1 MKNTVKTFIKS
12 TISIAVLS
20 AASSGAYAAGAG
32 AVTVFV
38 DEGWDGLPTG
48 TPGHIMHAGDSITAS
63 NQTALNTTNTYTSN
77 PDLDSA
83 AWGHLG
89 HWYTFKTDE
98 TANTTITVDAVEP
111 TKMSPGFTVWRT
123 DGRFDGGESHGIETS
138 SHDIGTPHSF
148 NQIGDAGDYGTAWM
162 TDNSVKVV
170 NPNIPGGY
178 GFSEHGILETLGYAS
193 DGPSQSQ
200 NGWGHM
206 VPSDGLQDGHA
217 ELTLNNLQAGWF
229 AFFWGGAD
237 GSLAGSPV
245 NITVSTSPVPVP
257 AAVYLFGTAL
267 MGMLA
272 TSRRRKSL
280 DS

>member
-12 TISIAVLS
+12 TFTIVAIV
-20 AASSGAYAAGAG
+20 AASSNANAANAI
-32 AVTVFV
+32 FIE
-38 DEGWDGLPTG
+38 EGWDGMMG
-48 TPGHIMHAGDSITAS
+48 IGGHIMHAGDSITAS
-63 NQTALNTTNTYTSN
+63 NQETDKQAYTSN
-77 PDLDSA
+77 PVLDSA

-89 HWYTFKTDE
+89 HWYTFMTHE
-98 TANTTITVDAVEP
+98 TANTTITVDAVDP
-111 TKMSPGFTVWRT
+111 AKMSPGFTVWRT
-123 DGRFDGGESHGIETS
+123 DGMFDGGTGSTGETS
-138 SHDIGTPHSF
+138 TKGIGTPHSF
-148 NQIGDAGDYGTAWM
+148 NQTGSAGDYGTWWM
-162 TDNSVKVV
+162 TDDSVAISDPTT
-170 NPNIPGGY
+170 NGGI

-193 DGPSQSQ
+193 DGPSQSH
-200 NGWGHM
+200 NGWGNI
-206 VPSDGLQDGHA
+206 VTSDGLQDGHA

-229 AFFWGGAD
+229 ALFVGGAD
-237 GSLAGSPV
+237 GSLAGSHV